1 MTESRTRVL
10 LLGAYGFFGS
20 RIAAGL
26 VHNPRVQLILA
37 GRDPTRATALAYQ
50 LGLGADSARRVDASD
65 PRLALLLRKLGVNVL
80 IHTAGPFQGQD
91 YQVAQAAIEAG
102 CHYLDLA
109 DGRAFVTGI
118 TRLDAAARAAQVAVI
133 TGVSSLPALTSA
145 VVDRYLEAFSRLDSI
160 RVGISSGALV
170 PGIATVRAI
179 LSYCGKPIRVFENG
193 QWIDVPGWLD
203 RCTHEFPRP
212 VGLRLFGACDV
223 PDLTLLPRRYPGL
236 KTMNFHAGF
245 ASDTGHKAVELLAR
259 QVQSGRLE
267 SALPFAKLFCW
278 VARRVQPLL
287 SDSGGMYVKLEGLDR
302 EGDAQQLTWTL
313 LASENHGPHVPC
325 GPAIALTHKIAA
337 GFVPPAGA
345 QACMGLLSV
354 EEILGAL
361 KGLRIRQI
369 LPLQNFH

>member
-26 VHNPRVQLILA
+26 ARNPRVQLILA
-37 GRDPTRATALAYQ
+37 GRDLSRATALAYQ
-50 LGLGADSARRVDASD
+50 LGLTADSARRVDAGD
-65 PRLALLLRKLGVNVL
+65 PRLALQLRKLGVNAL

-91 YQVAQAAIEAG
+91 YHVAQAAIEAG

-118 TRLDAAARAAQVAVI
+118 TRLDTAARAVQVAVI

-145 VVDRYLEAFSRLDSI
+145 VVDQHLEAFSRLDSI
-160 RVGISSGALV
+160 CVGISSGALV
-170 PGIATVRAI
+170 PGIATVRAV
-179 LSYCGKPIRVFENG
+179 LSYCGQPIRVLENG
-193 QWIDVPGWLD
+193 HWIDVPGWLD
-203 RCTHEFPRP
+203 RRTHEFPRP
-212 VGLRLFGACDV
+212 VGSRLFGACDV

-245 ASDTGHKAVELLAR
+245 ASETGHKAVEVLAR

-267 SALPFAKLFCW
+267 TALPFAKLFYW
-278 VARRVQPLL
+278 IARRVQPLL
-287 SDSGGMYVKLEGLDR
+287 SDSGAMYVKMEGLDTDG
-302 EGDAQQLTWTL
+302 EPQQLTWTL

-345 QACMGLLSV
+345 QPCMGLLSV
-354 EEILGAL
+354 DEILGAL

-369 LPLQNFH
+369 LPLPS